1 MQILHSLARDMRI
14 DLCRRDITVPE
25 QELDDTQI
33 GAVIEQMRRER
44 VPDRMR
50 RKLLLDAGFLRVAL
64 DYVPEGLARHAIAPT
79 RREQVFG
86 LPLEQDINPRAGKE
100 LAQPALRDVLRSSRT
115 ARKGAVLDTC
125 R

>member
-64 DYVPEGLARHAIAPT
+64 DYVPEGLARHAIAAP
-79 RREQVFG
+79 RWKQV
-86 LPLEQDINPRAGKE
+86 LRLALDQDVNARAFDKV
-100 LAQPALRDVLRSSRT
+100 AQPVLSFVAERS
-115 ARKGAVLDTC
+115 TC
-125 R
+125 VS